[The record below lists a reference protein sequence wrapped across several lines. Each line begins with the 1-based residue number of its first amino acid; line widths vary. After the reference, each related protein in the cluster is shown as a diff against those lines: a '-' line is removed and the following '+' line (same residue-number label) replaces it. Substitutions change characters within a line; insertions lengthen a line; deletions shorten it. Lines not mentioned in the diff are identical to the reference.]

1 MTNSFVTNAVL
12 IERAVNCWHLHQLI
26 SHTTQ
31 YLNSW
36 LSDLLQSELKMKLFQ
51 VEGGSQLWGP
61 SANDSALFADILL
74 STRPWMRI
82 LYIGYRFQNKVCFKF
97 KVLSEIGEMFCEIIT
112 GLSFVQIDVY
122 FSHFCHVSSSN
133 SRSCQLFEAMLV
145 SQTDQKK
152 TKDGA
157 SGRDLRKSSNSSR
170 ALPGYSPQN
179 SSPPPAYD
187 HAVEAFN
194 DAIPPKFRPQNLSD
208 IRSMNLE
215 S

>member
-1 MTNSFVTNAVL
+1 M
-12 IERAVNCWHLHQLI
+12 
-26 SHTTQ
+26 
-31 YLNSW
+31 
-36 LSDLLQSELKMKLFQ
+36 
-51 VEGGSQLWGP
+51 
-61 SANDSALFADILL
+61 L

-82 LYIGYRFQNKVCFKF
+82 YIGYRFQNKVCFKF
-97 KVLSEIGEMFCEIIT
+97 
-112 GLSFVQIDVY
+112 Q
-122 FSHFCHVSSSN
+122 VSSKSVKCFAK
-133 SRSCQLFEAMLV
+133 SQAHHSHRSMYISHTFVTFHVQTADRVEAMLV

-152 TKDGA
+152 TNDGA
-157 SGRDLRKSSNSSR
+157 SGRNLRKSSNSSR

-194 DAIPPKFRPQNLSD
+194 DDIPPKFRPQNLSD